1 MLAAHAFASSIQ
13 SNMLANSARVHGW
26 TRSRNIITLANVRLK
41 WKGVCSGMPVCE
53 NMHFTWCHACC
64 GSISTSVLTLRHFQH
79 FNTLLS
85 RSTHFLHRR
94 QNGVQRV
101 YKSLLQSFIHL
112 VESRNRAGTRGAHT
126 RHIFASFAEAHG
138 EMTGDPTEGCTAR
151 QCTFREGLL
160 NDEMLPFAHRWRY
173 HDHNGSILRNGGW
186 TTTLK
191 RLFFFT
197 LSPPDAQYEA
207 LTCLIRAI
215 PHRSCTQIK
224 TRKVHDNRSR

>member
-1 MLAAHAFASSIQ
+1 MREHVGCTCFCLFNSTQHVSKF
-13 SNMLANSARVHGW
+13 SARNVTWMNTFKTHH
-26 TRSRNIITLANVRLK
+26 TISKRSFKMKRRVFRNASVLK
-41 WKGVCSGMPVCE
+41 YGLHMVSCMLWQHLP
-53 NMHFTWCHACC
+53 
-64 GSISTSVLTLRHFQH
+64 SVLTLRHFQH

-138 EMTGDPTEGCTAR
+138 EMTGGDPTEGCTAR

-160 NDEMLPFAHRWRY
+160 NDEMLPFANHWRY
-173 HDHNGSILRNGGW
+173 HDHNGSIHRNGG
-186 TTTLK
+186 
-191 RLFFFT
+191 
-197 LSPPDAQYEA
+197 
-207 LTCLIRAI
+207 
-215 PHRSCTQIK
+215 
-224 TRKVHDNRSR
+224 